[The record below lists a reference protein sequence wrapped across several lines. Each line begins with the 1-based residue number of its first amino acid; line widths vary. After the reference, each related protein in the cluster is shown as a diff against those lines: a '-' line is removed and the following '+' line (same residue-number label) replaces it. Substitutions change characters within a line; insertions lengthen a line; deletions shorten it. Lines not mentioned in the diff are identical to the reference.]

1 MQSQIDNWVTSA
13 INMKDKSPNEAII
26 EVLKPE
32 KNKVTQDILERVVEG
47 YNVKLFMQKKQSGFD
62 MEQSFPIA
70 DAKRILP
77 ELLKLDKRACICRS
91 IAAPEFK
98 SKPINYEEDPA
109 EPEFIDPN
117 IVKHAELVIEKYME
131 KLDQDS
137 PFADELRAL
146 YPYNTLLKQGNKRM
160 PHIFTSSH
168 AEFGKIQKLAY
179 EKKKNKPPKGGDD
192 KPPKGGDDNI
202 EAYLG
207 NWKADYEPFLAGG
220 VSSLDTPVI
229 FIDPSDGKV
238 IQPIPHILN
247 TLLSSMYEG
256 SQKSIPGLSTIL
268 GNLYGN
274 DENILKKYEYETDK
288 LIDQI
293 KTKSMFSA
301 LMTHDPQLKNANP
314 VKMLSVFNTLVTAAP
329 DSAKDYS
336 LVKSVLRSANAM
348 GESVIDPT
356 TLTQLY
362 KMQKEYR
369 AKNMDAKLK
378 SMMRRVTPEED

>member
-13 INMKDKSPNEAII
+13 INMKDKLPNEAII

-47 YNVKLFMQKKQSGFD
+47 YNVKLFIQKKQSGFD

-70 DAKRILP
+70 DAKLILP
-77 ELLKLDKRACICRS
+77 ELLKLNKRAGICRS

-131 KLDQDS
+131 KLDQNS

-146 YPYNTLLKQGNKRM
+146 YPNNTLLKQGNKRM

-168 AEFGKIQKLAY
+168 AEFGKIQKLDY
-179 EKKKNKPPKGGDD
+179 EKKKTKKDDDEPPKGDD
-192 KPPKGGDDNI
+192 DI
-202 EAYLG
+202 AAYLG
-207 NWKADYEPFLAGG
+207 TWKRDYDPYLTRLVG
-220 VSSLDTPVI
+220 SLDTPNI
-229 FIDPSDGKV
+229 FIDKEQGEVKRPMPLLIDTLLGSMSGATR
-238 IQPIPHILN
+238 QPI
-247 TLLSSMYEG
+247 
-256 SQKSIPGLSTIL
+256 GLEAIL
-268 GNLYGN
+268 GGLYGN
-274 DENILKKYEYETDK
+274 NEDILKRYENETFK
-288 LIDQI
+288 LIDNIQ
-293 KTKSMFSA
+293 TKSMFSS
-301 LMTHDPQLKNANP
+301 LMNHDPQLKNANP

-378 SMMRRVTPEED
+378 SMMHKITPEED